1 MYSNNFTCKYVY
13 ANIAT
18 SPFNGTNPE
27 IIIKLPPQSVRAP
40 TVKIELLTAK
50 IITAT
55 EYVGVVIKMDE
66 PSENYY
72 SSDFKG
78 PALGIVDVMYTRN
91 AGAYFHY
98 ALDHDKHPEYNI
110 PSSTQSIKVTFEE
123 ATGGRILPGEFTA
136 YAFLF
141 KLSYPVQDE
150 IQNQF
155 MSQINSGF

>member
-40 TVKIELLTAK
+40 VVKIELMTAK

-66 PSENYY
+66 PSESYY

-78 PALGIVDVMYTRN
+78 PALGIVDVVYTRT
-91 AGAYFHY
+91 AGSFFHY

-136 YAFLF
+136 YAFIF
-141 KLSYPVQDE
+141 KLSYPV
-150 IQNQF
+150 
-155 MSQINSGF
+155 

>member
-27 IIIKLPPQSVRAP
+27 IIVKLPPQSARAP
-40 TVKIELLTAK
+40 IVKIELMTAK
-50 IITAT
+50 IITDT
-55 EYVGVVIKMDE
+55 EFSGIVIKMDE
-66 PSENYY
+66 QSESYY
-72 SSDFKG
+72 SADFKG
-78 PALGIVDVMYTRN
+78 PALGIVDVVYTIN
-91 AGAYFHY
+91 AGAVVHY
-98 ALDHDKHPEYNI
+98 ALDHDNHPEYNI
-110 PSSTQSIKVTFEE
+110 PSATQSIKVRFEE
-123 ATGGRILPGEFTA
+123 ATGGQILPGEFIA

-155 MSQINSGF
+155 MNQINTGF